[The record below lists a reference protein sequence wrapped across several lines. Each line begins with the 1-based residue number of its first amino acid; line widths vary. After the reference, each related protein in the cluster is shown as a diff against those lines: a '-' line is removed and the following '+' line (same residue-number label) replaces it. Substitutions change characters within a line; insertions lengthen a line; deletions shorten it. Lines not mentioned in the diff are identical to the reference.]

1 MLDVYTEMCL
11 VGERE
16 RKEHK
21 CHLQSPLLLSLM
33 VSVVNNL
40 FHMNFLGMMT
50 IKQEYVETVLKYD
63 SHAFVT
69 ARYNSKCSLENI

>member
-1 MLDVYTEMCL
+1 MNAWCL
-11 VGERE
+11 YGNAW

-21 CHLQSPLLLSLM
+21 CHLQSPLLSLM

-50 IKQEYVETVLKYD
+50 IKQEYVEMVLKYD

-69 ARYNSKCSLENI
+69 ARYNS